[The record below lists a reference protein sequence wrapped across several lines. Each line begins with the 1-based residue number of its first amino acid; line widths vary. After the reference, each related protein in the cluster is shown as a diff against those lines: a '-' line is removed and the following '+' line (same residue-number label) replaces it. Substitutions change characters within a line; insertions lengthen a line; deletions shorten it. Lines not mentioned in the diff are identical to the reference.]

1 MEERITK
8 FNRAAGVVLSLMTG
22 VMYVYENTV
31 YLDVLNRLPAD
42 TAAVAALQTENAFY
56 YSYFQ
61 ELVDTES
68 FADGLSRIVWD
79 RRTEYPDTLN
89 AIRRFNIYQEI
100 LLALE
105 FRFGRSL
112 GLELPHPFHFFRMH
126 IILLNG
132 VGQTTLGLLAAE
144 ISGNPLA
151 SVGCYL
157 ASFLNR
163 FQTSRLGNY
172 TSSDLREL
180 WGIPLLWLQSYLVW
194 RALLASYKATMRRL
208 LRVGLVLT
216 TFAFI
221 VSWQFSPFLL
231 LLQATALYFVCIV
244 LGFESV
250 RPTLVEILNVYSL
263 SLALAVCAHFGS
275 PYLLTSPFFFQL
287 VALKASTSICCCR
300 THAHRGW
307 LSWTARRLAHV
318 VEGLIAVLVFLLVRK
333 ALAPFATADTHVY
346 EILCT
351 KVSTINDMLPKRLQL
366 SASQLP
372 ACAEPSFNANLYLI
386 MGVFKILEWSSAE
399 VYIKTTAAP
408 AAAGAMVLII
418 IRFASHWLG
427 MAGKAKIED
436 TPETARP
443 SDTQKDV
450 TVATKKKK
458 EEPKAG
464 RGRAGSKSEMPL
476 ESASPVQV
484 EAEDAA
490 LLFFVVQFLLF
501 MLLGSLVNR
510 LRVAFGPPMMVLAA
524 AVMGPRLVPV
534 FLQRAFPKSLA
545 TLLSLAWLAHMCW
558 MGSMLPCITAE
569 EGICQHMADKFSN
582 DGDLVDLYDWIN
594 NVVPA
599 GTPVLASM
607 NLAGSMRAFTHVPM
621 IIHPQ
626 FESENLRKRVQRAY
640 ELYNCGSEESFAK
653 TMEQLSAKLVIF
665 EYSRCFFTPYNLDD
679 KRKNCN
685 SKKHKTE
692 DLMCMKLHAR
702 SRFFKLMFMNGN
714 YAVFRLRKNPLRTNP
729 APRASD
735 VQSWLEE
742 AETWKDYVQT
752 CEKTQGQ
759 HCGPR
764 LMEAAA
770 HFHHGMKK
778 PKVAAEL
785 RKWAL
790 KTFPENGY
798 VNFYQARF
806 LDVDANRPQE
816 AKPFYDKALGL
827 LPNNVKVLTEVILFY
842 DLALQDSK
850 FSASFVERRS
860 RPGKAGEAP
869 LLNLSGPG
877 AGVLMCEAAV
887 AAKNG
892 GHAALSKQLW
902 NRARELS
909 PLSQCVKN
917 NWPIIY
923 GEKSQEDNSHKLEYT
938 PWAKVKMV
946 IAGGVGLEV
955 GPHHQTNARFL
966 GGETFVVWPPANK
979 TNW

>member
-1 MEERITK
+1 MVMWMCG
-8 FNRAAGVVLSLMTG
+8 AVLSVVTG
-22 VMYVYENTV
+22 ALYVYENTV
-31 YLDVLNRLPAD
+31 YLNVLNRLPTD
-42 TAAVAALQTENAFY
+42 FAAVAALQTENAFY

-61 ELVDTES
+61 ELVDCES
-68 FADGLSRIVWD
+68 FADGLGRIVWD

-105 FRFGRSL
+105 FRFLRDL

-132 VGQTTLGLLAAE
+132 LGQATLGLLAVE
-144 ISGNPLA
+144 ISGSPLA
-151 SVGCYL
+151 AVGCYL

-180 WGIPLLWLQSYLVW
+180 WGIPLLWVQSYLVW
-194 RALLASYKATMRRL
+194 RALLSSYRYGMLRS
-208 LRVGLVLT
+208 LRVGLTVA

-244 LGFESV
+244 GGYESI
-250 RPTLVEILNVYSL
+250 RPTLVEILNIYSL
-263 SLALAVCAHFGS
+263 SMALAVGVHFGS

-287 VALKASTSICCCR
+287 VALKVSTSICCCR
-300 THAHRGW
+300 SRVHRGW
-307 LSWTARRLAHV
+307 LAWMGRRLAHV
-318 VEGLIAVLVFLLVRK
+318 AEGLIAIVVFLLVRK

-351 KVSTINDMLPKRLQL
+351 KVSAINDMLPQRMQL

-386 MGVFKILEWSSAE
+386 MGVFKLLEWSSAE
-399 VYIKTTAAP
+399 IYIKTTAAP
-408 AAAGAMVLII
+408 AAAGALLLITL
-418 IRFASHWLG
+418 RCASHWVG
-427 MAGKAKIED
+427 MSGKAKIED
-436 TPETARP
+436 EPPASE
-443 SDTQKDV
+443 KE
-450 TVATKKKK
+450 VASKKKK
-458 EEPKAG
+458 EPKAG
-464 RGRAGSKSEMPL
+464 SGRNASKNQVPP
-476 ESASPVQV
+476 ASPVQV

-490 LLFFVVQFLLF
+490 LLFFAVQFLLF
-501 MLLGSLVNR
+501 LLLGSLVNR
-510 LRVAFGPPMMVLAA
+510 LRVAFGPLMMVLAA
-524 AVMGPRLVPV
+524 AVMGPRLAPV
-534 FLQRAFPKSLA
+534 FLQNAFPKGLTSLFF
-545 TLLSLAWLAHMCW
+545 LGWLAHMFW
-558 MGSMLPCITAE
+558 MASMLPCITEE

-594 NVVPA
+594 DVVPA

-653 TMEQLSAKLVIF
+653 TMEQLHAKLVIF

-714 YAVFRLRKNPLRTNP
+714 YAVFQLRKNPLKANP

-735 VQSWLEE
+735 VQIWLEE
-742 AETWKDYVQT
+742 ADTWKDYVHT
-752 CEKTQGQ
+752 CEKNQ
-759 HCGPR
+759 
-764 LMEAAA
+764 
-770 HFHHGMKK
+770 
-778 PKVAAEL
+778 
-785 RKWAL
+785 
-790 KTFPENGY
+790 
-798 VNFYQARF
+798 
-806 LDVDANRPQE
+806 
-816 AKPFYDKALGL
+816 
-827 LPNNVKVLTEVILFY
+827 
-842 DLALQDSK
+842 
-850 FSASFVERRS
+850 
-860 RPGKAGEAP
+860 
-869 LLNLSGPG
+869 
-877 AGVLMCEAAV
+877 
-887 AAKNG
+887 
-892 GHAALSKQLW
+892 
-902 NRARELS
+902 
-909 PLSQCVKN
+909 
-917 NWPIIY
+917 
-923 GEKSQEDNSHKLEYT
+923 
-938 PWAKVKMV
+938 
-946 IAGGVGLEV
+946 
-955 GPHHQTNARFL
+955 
-966 GGETFVVWPPANK
+966 GGESSCMVPGCRL
-979 TNW
+979 

>member
-1 MEERITK
+1 MEGAHAHKSQGCSNKMAGLVARATTAQTTSIGILVFAYKIPGSLGLLLSAYSGLYYRNTTSAGRVVVNARPTKESSPGLERAVCRAMEERITK

-458 EEPKAG
+458 EDTAN
-464 RGRAGSKSEMPL
+464 L
-476 ESASPVQV
+476 FIAS
-484 EAEDAA
+484 
-490 LLFFVVQFLLF
+490 
-501 MLLGSLVNR
+501 
-510 LRVAFGPPMMVLAA
+510 
-524 AVMGPRLVPV
+524 
-534 FLQRAFPKSLA
+534 
-545 TLLSLAWLAHMCW
+545 
-558 MGSMLPCITAE
+558 
-569 EGICQHMADKFSN
+569 
-582 DGDLVDLYDWIN
+582 
-594 NVVPA
+594 
-599 GTPVLASM
+599 
-607 NLAGSMRAFTHVPM
+607 
-621 IIHPQ
+621 
-626 FESENLRKRVQRAY
+626 
-640 ELYNCGSEESFAK
+640 
-653 TMEQLSAKLVIF
+653 
-665 EYSRCFFTPYNLDD
+665 
-679 KRKNCN
+679 
-685 SKKHKTE
+685 
-692 DLMCMKLHAR
+692 
-702 SRFFKLMFMNGN
+702 
-714 YAVFRLRKNPLRTNP
+714 
-729 APRASD
+729 
-735 VQSWLEE
+735 
-742 AETWKDYVQT
+742 
-752 CEKTQGQ
+752 
-759 HCGPR
+759 
-764 LMEAAA
+764 
-770 HFHHGMKK
+770 
-778 PKVAAEL
+778 
-785 RKWAL
+785 
-790 KTFPENGY
+790 
-798 VNFYQARF
+798 
-806 LDVDANRPQE
+806 
-816 AKPFYDKALGL
+816 
-827 LPNNVKVLTEVILFY
+827 
-842 DLALQDSK
+842 
-850 FSASFVERRS
+850 
-860 RPGKAGEAP
+860 
-869 LLNLSGPG
+869 
-877 AGVLMCEAAV
+877 
-887 AAKNG
+887 
-892 GHAALSKQLW
+892 
-902 NRARELS
+902 
-909 PLSQCVKN
+909 
-917 NWPIIY
+917 
-923 GEKSQEDNSHKLEYT
+923 
-938 PWAKVKMV
+938 
-946 IAGGVGLEV
+946 
-955 GPHHQTNARFL
+955 
-966 GGETFVVWPPANK
+966 
-979 TNW
+979 